1 MKSIKNKEILQ
12 SYILTT
18 AKYDYSVYEK
28 RILYRIIEVLQELIV
43 DKTLNQKYTLNITE
57 QKDFDFSIP
66 LSSFLKNE
74 NDENYTRA
82 KQALESLN
90 NKVIKYEDEN
100 TWSIIN
106 LIERPEIIKRNT
118 NSIAN
123 FRLHP
128 HIAECFLDFSKG
140 YKKYE
145 LIVAMQFESEYSMRF
160 YELFSNQKKPINFSI
175 DKIKEM
181 FQVQDKYKLT
191 ADFIKRVIEPAK
203 KELDKCSP
211 YTFHYESIKTGRKI
225 TSIRFIPIY
234 QPQFE
239 DPELK
244 KKQQNKQISKRWFI
258 PKNTEDFLKHNFSFT
273 DNELKNNLNLFEALY
288 NNLSEDEL
296 LDFLVELREP
306 SSYADNQKAFIIGA
320 LKKKI
325 EQIVEQKYLKK

>member
-1 MKSIKNKEILQ
+1 MAKIENKEIIQ

-18 AKYDYSVYEK
+18 AKYDFNVYEK
-28 RILYRIIEVLQELIV
+28 RILYRIIE
-43 DKTLNQKYTLNITE
+43 LNQNLIEGKQLNEKYFLDSNEQGDITYTLPV
-57 QKDFDFSIP
+57 K
-66 LSSFLKNE
+66 LFLKE
-74 NDENYTRA
+74 NDSTNHKEV
-82 KQALESLN
+82 KKALESL
-90 NKVIKYEDEN
+90 KRKELSYEDDKLWASL
-100 TWSIIN
+100 TI
-106 LIERPEIIKRNT
+106 
-118 NSIAN
+118 IAN
-123 FRLHP
+123 PKIYKHSEKVTFTIDKMINDAL
-128 HIAECFLDFSKG
+128 IDFSKG
-140 YKKYE
+140 FKKYE
-145 LIVAMQFESEYSMRF
+145 LKVAMEFESTYSMRF
-160 YELFSNQKKPINFSI
+160 YEILSNQKKPINYSI
-175 DKIKEM
+175 ETLKEM
-181 FQVQDKYKLT
+181 FQITDKYKLT
-191 ADFIKRVIEPAK
+191 TDFIKRVIEPAK